1 MELSKK
7 EAPMVIE
14 PFTYQHTTN
23 GDDFGKEI
31 KQLEPF
37 ALHVHKQAIK
47 NSFHRV
53 LWKPTRASYSTS
65 TYHSMSKKKLPHTTY
80 PILLL

>member
-47 NSFHRV
+47 NSFH
-53 LWKPTRASYSTS
+53 
-65 TYHSMSKKKLPHTTY
+65 
-80 PILLL
+80 